1 MKALEVKNLTKEA
14 FAPFGD
20 VIEAGLD
27 RPVMINEGTTKRY
40 HNLAEVDVG
49 CEGGKPLINIF
60 RGQPRPQPIEI
71 RMMEK
76 HPLGSQAFIPQS
88 ARPYYVVVAKP
99 SDLVRPSD
107 LHCFLAR
114 AGQGVNYAK
123 NVWHHPLLAL
133 EDVSDFL
140 VIDRGGPGDN
150 LIEVFFDK
158 SDYIYLIKQDG
169 S

>member
-1 MKALEVKNLTKEA
+1 MKTLEVKNLTKQA

-27 RPVMINEGTTKRY
+27 SPVMINEGTTERY
-40 HNLAEVDVG
+40 HNLAKVDVEQDAG
-49 CEGGKPLINIF
+49 VPLINIF

-88 ARPYYVVVAKP
+88 DRPYYVIVAKP
-99 SDLVRPSD
+99 SDQVGPDD
-107 LHCFLAR
+107 LQCFLAR

-133 EDVSDFL
+133 EDTSDFL

-158 SDYIYLIKQDG
+158 SNYVYLPKQER